1 MNELNERISKII
13 EYSGYTASEFAETVD
28 VQRSSISHITAG
40 RNKPSLDF
48 LVKVKDRFPEL
59 QWDWIIKGEGEM
71 LRQLES
77 AVASEADTK
86 PRTTSL
92 PDLFNMIEAEYLG
105 STESEDTILA
115 APVTGSIL
123 QSASESQI
131 PDQSSTGSVLNDS
144 QRLAQNV
151 AQQFPENTGTEQDKI
166 KRIVLFY
173 ESGKFESFEP

>member
-59 QWDWIIKGEGEM
+59 QWDWIIKGEGDM
-71 LRQLES
+71 LKGLEHEES
-77 AVASEADTK
+77 SEPDDK

-92 PDLFNMIEAEYLG
+92 PDLFNMIEGEYLG
-105 STESEDTILA
+105 STESEDTIRSN
-115 APVTGSIL
+115 PPGDSVL
-123 QSASESQI
+123 QTASESEI
-131 PDQSSTGSVLNDS
+131 PAQGPAAAILGDS
-144 QRLAQNV
+144 QRLASNLNSAKVQGV
-151 AQQFPENTGTEQDKI
+151 ENEEDKV

>member
-1 MNELNERISKII
+1 MTELNERISKII

-48 LVKVKDRFPEL
+48 LIKVKERFPEL

-71 LRQLES
+71 LKELQSDEVPES
-77 AVASEADTK
+77 EEK

-92 PDLFNMIEAEYLG
+92 PDLFNMIEGDYLG
-105 STESEDTILA
+105 STESEDRTEPGAEQNLQ
-115 APVTGSIL
+115 APSESRISA
-123 QSASESQI
+123 QRPASEI
-131 PDQSSTGSVLNDS
+131 LGDS
-144 QRLAQNV
+144 QRLAVTAEKDLLQNTDN
-151 AQQFPENTGTEQDKI
+151 ESDKV

>member
-1 MNELNERISKII
+1 MDSLNERISKII
-13 EYSGYTASEFAETVD
+13 EYSGYSASEFAETVD

-71 LRQLES
+71 LRELET
-77 AVASEADTK
+77 AETSEQENK

-92 PDLFNMIEAEYLG
+92 PDLFNLIEGDYLG
-105 STESEDTILA
+105 STESEDTITA
-115 APVTGSIL
+115 SPGSGTSAQTAPESTIYLQRPAQEIL
-123 QSASESQI
+123 
-131 PDQSSTGSVLNDS
+131 DDS
-144 QRLAQNV
+144 QRLA
-151 AQQFPENTGTEQDKI
+151 ENPANRSVQDSDYKADKV